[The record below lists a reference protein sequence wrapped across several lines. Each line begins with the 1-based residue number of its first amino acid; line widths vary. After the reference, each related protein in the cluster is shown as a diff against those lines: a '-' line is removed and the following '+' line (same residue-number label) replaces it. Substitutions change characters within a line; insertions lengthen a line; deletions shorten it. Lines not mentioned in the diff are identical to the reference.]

1 MTYAPRPTPIL
12 LALLLACAP
21 ALAQP
26 TPSVDAPP
34 NVLALPVEPGLPALP
49 ARVTL
54 PELLELVRWRNPTL
68 AAERV
73 RIDAARADL
82 ITAGTL
88 PNPTFSAARQRGT
101 PGEPSEREVAI
112 EQPLPIFGQRGLR
125 QENARLG
132 IRTTQAQRDAAVAET
147 LRSAAKAFVG
157 LQIAQERERSWRAAE
172 ADFGLAARIV
182 IGQVEAGA
190 RSRYERTRIEVETAA
205 IASHTEELQAATAE
219 AAAQLAVLVGMPGW
233 RPAVAERPALPPVL
247 PGTSA
252 LWLQAQ
258 ERLPTVRAALA
269 EEAQARQRIEVE
281 RREAWPVPAIGV
293 GRLRDGEGRH
303 NIIGVSVTIPLFDR
317 NQGPIARAR
326 AEADE
331 QRLRREAVL
340 REAEAELQ
348 RAADQYQRRR
358 QLAERYERQAMALL
372 PELRRMAQDAYT
384 LGSGGILE
392 FIDALQAV
400 SERQTAY
407 LDLLEAALQADL
419 DLQAASGAFGRSE
432 GAPG

>member
-1 MTYAPRPTPIL
+1 MTHAPRPTLLL

-21 ALAQP
+21 ARAQAP
-26 TPSVDAPP
+26 AADAPP
-34 NVLALPVEPGLPALP
+34 ALQALPVEAGLPALP
-49 ARVTL
+49 AQVTL

-68 AAERV
+68 AAERL

-88 PNPTFSAARQRGT
+88 PNPTLSTSRQRGT
-101 PGEPSEREVAI
+101 PGEASEREVAI

-132 IRTTQAQRDAAVAET
+132 IRTTQAQRDAAVADM
-147 LRSAAKAFVG
+147 LRTAARAYIA
-157 LQIAQERERSWRAAE
+157 LQVAQERERSWREAE
-172 ADFGLAARIV
+172 ADFERAARIV

-190 RSRYERTRIEVETAA
+190 RSRYERTRIEVEAAA
-205 IASHTEELQAATAE
+205 IASRTDELQAATAE
-219 AAAQLAVLVGMPGW
+219 AAAQLAALVGTPGW
-233 RPAVAERPALPPVL
+233 RPVAAGRPALPPVL
-247 PGTSA
+247 PGTGV

-258 ERLPTVRAALA
+258 ERLPAVRAALA

-400 SERQTAY
+400 TERQATY
-407 LDLLEAALQADL
+407 LDLLETALQADQ
-419 DLQAASGAFGRSE
+419 DLQAASGAFGRPEDAS
-432 GAPG
+432 